1 MQVRK
6 LTIAIALAALVLGVF
21 AWAWI
26 DGGREVV
33 HPIVT
38 EAAAPLT
45 SR

>member
-6 LTIAIALAALVLGVF
+6 QTIAIALAALVMGVF

-26 DGGREVV
+26 DGGREIV

-38 EAAAPLT
+38 EAATPLT
-45 SR
+45 GR